1 MTDSLPELE
10 KRTTATIAN
19 RGPMSVRAA
28 WDFPQPVDCRF
39 TQTKARSLRYAFATR
54 RVMLEYSNHGEKT
67 ADDWVD
73 T

>member
-10 KRTTATIAN
+10 KRTTATFAI
-19 RGPMSVRAA
+19 RVEQSVTAA
-28 WDFPQPVDCRF
+28 TVLPQPVGCQF
-39 TQTKARSLRYAFATR
+39 TQTKARPLRYAFATR
-54 RVMLEYSNHGEKT
+54 GVIPEYSNHGEKT